1 MIFSSGKEYPMDK
14 QKEGIFD
21 KELVLLNTGTILVD
35 LQLIAMEEARNYPE
49 VLSFEVKIIS
59 KSEK

>member
-1 MIFSSGKEYPMDK
+1 MDK

-49 VLSFEVKIIS
+49 VLSFEVKDHLKI
-59 KSEK
+59 